1 MDKELTLKLLENTQ
15 DHLHTAIGGMLILG
29 MDATKTVEL
38 AREYIKAKEQL
49 VNDMDSEALRERSKC

>member
-29 MDATKTVEL
+29 MDTTKSVEL
-38 AREYIKAKEQL
+38 EREYIKAKEQL
-49 VNDMDSEALRERSKC
+49 VKDPEK